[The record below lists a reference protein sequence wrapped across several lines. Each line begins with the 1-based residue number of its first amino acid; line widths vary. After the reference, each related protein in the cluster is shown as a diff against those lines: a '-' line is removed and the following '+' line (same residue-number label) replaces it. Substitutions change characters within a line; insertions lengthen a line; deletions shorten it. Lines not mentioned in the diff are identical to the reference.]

1 MKLATKLLT
10 GLFAVL
16 TLLIVWQIWYSKDI
30 VKDFSMLKNNVTYE
44 TLQNAK
50 EYVSIVSPFD
60 SIEAYGLSV
69 HIIRGDQHAVFY
81 SPKLLH
87 DTPSIENRK
96 LIIGD
101 STQVEKIYCI
111 YIVTPEI
118 KNLEI
123 INPCRYSKLFGFSGK
138 EIPVQF
144 KRVNYMLSHS
154 YSSRADLNTDSPSL
168 DLSTNCYLSLTVEKP
183 MENLK
188 VQAYSG
194 GAIRILELSVPIQNL
209 SIRAY
214 HSDYMIRQQQP
225 DLLRNIRISGVL
237 SYHSSI
243 NSDDSDTLKCDT
255 LQIDVTSE
263 RSVSISLA
271 KYIQAQSVSINKSD
285 NIYMIG
291 GQWDKE
297 IDVFTSDR
305 Q

>member
-30 VKDFSMLKNNVTYE
+30 VKDFSMLKDNVTYE

-60 SIEAYGLSV
+60 SIEAYGIPV
-69 HIIRGDQHAVFY
+69 HIIRGDKHAVFY
-81 SPKLLH
+81 SPKLFH
-87 DTPSIENRK
+87 DLRIENRK

-123 INPCRYSKLFGFSGK
+123 INPYYYNKLFGFSGK
-138 EIPVQF
+138 EIPVQLKF
-144 KRVNYMLSHS
+144 VNYMLSHS
-154 YSSRADLNTDSPSL
+154 YSSRADLTTDSPSL

-183 MENLK
+183 MESLK
-188 VQAYSG
+188 IQAYG
-194 GAIRILELSVPIQNL
+194 GSIRIPKLSVPIQNL

-214 HSDYMIRQQQP
+214 YSDYIINQHQP

-237 SYHSSI
+237 SYPSYIAS
-243 NSDDSDTLKCDT
+243 NNSDTLKCDT

-271 KYIQAQSVSINKSD
+271 KYIQAQSVSINKSN
-285 NIYMIG
+285 NIHMIG
-291 GQWDKE
+291 GEWKQDE
-297 IDVFTSDR
+297 L
-305 Q
+305 